1 MSHSANDF
9 KTAAWQLLKA
19 DVDLVQQLAE
29 NNNPY
34 DPLATTSKVESIVDY
49 LQGGKMVAPFI
60 TLRADNETLVGRT
73 HLTNAFLLVRCY
85 NEKDKSFYT
94 INELVSRVK
103 HLLDGQR
110 FTLEGT
116 PNVETV
122 WETTSAELPDDGY
135 DLNYREL
142 TFRIQLT

>member
-1 MSHSANDF
+1 MNTI
-9 KTAAWQLLKA
+9 KTAAWEILKA
-19 DVDLVQQLAE
+19 DTTILETVAE

-34 DPLATTSKVESIVDY
+34 DPESPASKENAITDY

-60 TLRADNETLVGRT
+60 TLRGDAETLVGRT

-94 INELVSRVK
+94 INELASRVK
-103 HLLDGQR
+103 QLLDGQR

-135 DLNYREL
+135 DMNYREL